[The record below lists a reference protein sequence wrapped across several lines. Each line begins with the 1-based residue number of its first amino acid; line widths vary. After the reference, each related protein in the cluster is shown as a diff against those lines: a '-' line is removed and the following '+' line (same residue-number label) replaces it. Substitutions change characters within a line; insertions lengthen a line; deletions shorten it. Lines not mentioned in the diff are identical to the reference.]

1 MSKRTDLDKNQII
14 TLLRSALVEGVT
26 ELNSVPELL
35 QPILEEEL
43 WQEQILPDTG
53 EVVTMNS
60 FVDFIKTPPPAGLGT
75 NFETLWQ
82 LCSHNPL
89 LLDLLDRAVQRPAG
103 SPEKSQRLVG
113 QKIIV
118 DNIHNSDKIERPTGT
133 SKQAGLRQL
142 RKKNPELHAKV
153 LAGELTVNAAMVQA
167 GLRTN
172 QVTVFVHPRRAVT
185 KLKKI
190 FQEEDFIELVALLMS
205 VLPEQKDIVAEKFKQ
220 VLDEKQLAKIKAFLA
235 SL

>member
-26 ELNSVPELL
+26 ELNSVPQLL

-89 LLDLLDRAVQRPAG
+89 LLDLLWV
-103 SPEKSQRLVG
+103 K
-113 QKIIV
+113 
-118 DNIHNSDKIERPTGT
+118 
-133 SKQAGLRQL
+133 
-142 RKKNPELHAKV
+142 
-153 LAGELTVNAAMVQA
+153 
-167 GLRTN
+167 
-172 QVTVFVHPRRAVT
+172 
-185 KLKKI
+185 
-190 FQEEDFIELVALLMS
+190 
-205 VLPEQKDIVAEKFKQ
+205 
-220 VLDEKQLAKIKAFLA
+220 
-235 SL
+235 